1 MNIDI
6 NQLLYVI
13 FEDMDRKFGREYCVC
28 VCVCVCVLVCL
39 HACFCQ
45 RELKCEKWNE
55 TLRQAHM
62 KYRR

>member
-28 VCVCVCVLVCL
+28 VCVCVCVHLCVCML
-39 HACFCQ
+39 AFVK
-45 RELKCEKWNE
+45 ES
-55 TLRQAHM
+55 
-62 KYRR
+62 